1 MNIMRSS
8 YTILAATCLFLASC
22 QKEYSVENGGNGGNN
37 IGSNCRVSQIVQLD
51 SNTRK
56 GLASFNTYFNGSG
69 QGTRVVD
76 WDSVQNSA
84 LFTSDIV
91 YSGDTMRVN
100 ANEFFLLASNKRV
113 NSFHT
118 FQNPADTASGALTFA
133 YSYDASGYM
142 SKKEIFVNGI
152 AIPAVRFTYTWGGG
166 NLLKVDGDVVVPG
179 MVQKLFTAS
188 MEYDGTKTVKNFIP
202 VFPDGYENFLY
213 VMALDMGLK
222 SRNPLTK
229 MTASNYNA
237 QGTIDQTVTTTF
249 SKHVYSTDGYL
260 LEWVASGDD
269 PASTALPSGLTR
281 FSYKCN

>member
-1 MNIMRSS
+1 
-8 YTILAATCLFLASC
+8 
-22 QKEYSVENGGNGGNN
+22 
-37 IGSNCRVSQIVQLD
+37 
-51 SNTRK
+51 
-56 GLASFNTYFNGSG
+56 
-69 QGTRVVD
+69 
-76 WDSVQNSA
+76 
-84 LFTSDIV
+84 
-91 YSGDTMRVN
+91 
-100 ANEFFLLASNKRV
+100 
-113 NSFHT
+113 
-118 FQNPADTASGALTFA
+118 
-133 YSYDASGYM
+133 
-142 SKKEIFVNGI
+142 
-152 AIPAVRFTYTWGGG
+152 
-166 NLLKVDGDVVVPG
+166 
-179 MVQKLFTAS
+179 